1 MYYKSRKE
9 DENRFLMARKGH
21 LFLAPY
27 QCEKCWFVNLS
38 ERLPRKP
45 SIGDRHMLDLLRRAN
60 FGIFWIQDTATNK
73 GILGSTK

>member
-45 SIGDRHMLDLLRRAN
+45 SIGDRHMLDLLLRDN
-60 FGIFWIQDTATNK
+60 IDIFWSRDISTVK
-73 GILGSTK
+73 GILE